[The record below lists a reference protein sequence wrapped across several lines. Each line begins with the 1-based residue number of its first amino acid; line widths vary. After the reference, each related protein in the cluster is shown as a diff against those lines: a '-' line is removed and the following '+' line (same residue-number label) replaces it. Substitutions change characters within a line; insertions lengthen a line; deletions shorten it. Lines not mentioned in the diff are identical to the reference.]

1 MFVGERNAGEE
12 TSLRGV
18 SVPVVSVVA
27 PAVADD
33 DHLSSDRGRVG
44 GFRLD
49 YGSLEGQ
56 GAWW

>member
-1 MFVGERNAGEE
+1 MFVGKRNAGEE
-12 TSLRGV
+12 TPLRGV
-18 SVPVVSVVA
+18 SVPVISVVA

-49 YGSLEGQ
+49 NGCLEG
-56 GAWW
+56 

>member
-1 MFVGERNAGEE
+1 MFVGERNACEE
-12 TSLRGV
+12 TPLCGV
-18 SVPVVSVVA
+18 SVSVVSVVA

-33 DHLSSDRGRVG
+33 YHLSSDRGRVG

>member
-12 TSLRGV
+12 TPLRGV
-18 SVPVVSVVA
+18 SVPVISVVD

-33 DHLSSDRGRVG
+33 DHLSSDRRRVG

-49 YGSLEGQ
+49 YGSLEDQ